1 MAHPVPLLIVM
12 ALVAAASWVY
22 RRTTGVSRSIDTT
35 FTPAQLRELGLPAR
49 AAALLLFTAP
59 GCPPCTVAKRV
70 LDDIADRHSVP
81 VIVADVTE
89 HHAIAAQQH
98 VYRAP
103 TVFVVDQRGHAVS
116 RISGV
121 PREGQLDEI
130 LKNPERVAA

>member
-1 MAHPVPLLIVM
+1 MANPVPLLLVVG
-12 ALVAAASWVY
+12 LVAAASWLY
-22 RRTTGVSRSIDTT
+22 RRTTGVSRPIDAV
-35 FTPAQLRELGLPAR
+35 FTPAEMRELGLPAR

-59 GCPPCTVAKRV
+59 GCPPCTVAKRL

-81 VIVADVTE
+81 VVIADVTE

-116 RISGV
+116 RITGV
-121 PREGQLDEI
+121 PRPGEVEEALAT
-130 LKNPERVAA
+130 PAALAA